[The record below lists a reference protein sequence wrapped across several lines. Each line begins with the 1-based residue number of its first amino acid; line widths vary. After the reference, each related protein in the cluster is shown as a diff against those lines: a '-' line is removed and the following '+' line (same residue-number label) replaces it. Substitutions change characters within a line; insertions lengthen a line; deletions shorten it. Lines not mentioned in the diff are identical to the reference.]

1 MDLKKMQER
10 KTQEFEK
17 KQRAVPLLREE
28 IQKLKTR
35 IENCVS
41 GTEKSK
47 QQLAEV
53 LPEYGRLKERL
64 SEVTRQHGEARRER
78 ESLESRSRSLSAE
91 LSDKIRQMEVRVN
104 EVKYKKQIEITK
116 ISEKLEKEYDHR
128 IQQTLAELRDF
139 YENQMKTN
147 QAEFTR
153 KYETK
158 LSSLQNLLSQE
169 RSHNSAS
176 NGEQE
181 EAQRRIHGLV
191 QKVHKLE
198 SENFELNKQVEKIIS
213 GIEDQRRKH
222 VKELGDKDDKIQKTL
237 KEIQKQMEEYQNLM
251 QVKTALDMEIA
262 VYKQLL
268 ETEEDRLGI
277 KPENGL
283 DDSFELGSDEE
294 GEAGRSKITY
304 KMTLST
310 ENISEQRQQRSM
322 AQTQI

>member
-1 MDLKKMQER
+1 M
-10 KTQEFEK
+10 
-17 KQRAVPLLREE
+17 
-28 IQKLKTR
+28 
-35 IENCVS
+35 
-41 GTEKSK
+41 
-47 QQLAEV
+47 
-53 LPEYGRLKERL
+53 
-64 SEVTRQHGEARRER
+64 GE
-78 ESLESRSRSLSAE
+78 
-91 LSDKIRQMEVRVN
+91 
-104 EVKYKKQIEITK
+104 

-147 QAEFTR
+147 RAEFTR

-198 SENFELNKQVEKIIS
+198 SENFELNKQV
-213 GIEDQRRKH
+213 
-222 VKELGDKDDKIQKTL
+222 
-237 KEIQKQMEEYQNLM
+237 
-251 QVKTALDMEIA
+251 KTALDMEIA
-262 VYKQLL
+262 VYTQLL